1 MKKKLIAICLSAFM
15 LTSVTSINC
24 MAENPYPD
32 EETYSNSSFAI
43 LQDILRENDCQA
55 GIAFLGY
62 IGYDATTEEILDY
75 TTQED
80 YAASYPFLKN
90 GTIVDA
96 GGYEVFAI
104 VPASD
109 WSINVYS
116 SEMTE
121 DAAYKDYLDF
131 PLYEGS
137 PDEVIILRCNLSEIY
152 SNTMVTSKEGNMS
165 VSYRPSISLKDGHL
179 AEEQRCYD
187 FSIYYD
193 FDYGHNGSDNCIES
207 NLPEDYYEDYYSDT
221 VQNAYELL
229 CSTDEVSYYLGL
241 GFFVWY
247 TGNKDMIDDKECR
260 VFVLGKDLDDHIE
273 VKNHYAVSDDQVYYL
288 DVIENTWN
296 ILGSG

>member
-1 MKKKLIAICLSAFM
+1 MKKKLIAICLSALI
-15 LTSVTSINC
+15 LTSVTSVNC

-32 EETYSNSSFAI
+32 EESYSESSFAI
-43 LQDILRENDCQA
+43 LQDILRENDCQT

-75 TTQED
+75 TNQED
-80 YAASYPFLKN
+80 YVASYPFLKN

-109 WSINVYS
+109 WSISVYS

-121 DAAYKDYLDF
+121 DAVYKDYLDF

-152 SNTMVTSKEGNMS
+152 SNTMVTSKE
-165 VSYRPSISLKDGHL
+165 
-179 AEEQRCYD
+179 
-187 FSIYYD
+187 
-193 FDYGHNGSDNCIES
+193 
-207 NLPEDYYEDYYSDT
+207 
-221 VQNAYELL
+221 
-229 CSTDEVSYYLGL
+229 
-241 GFFVWY
+241 
-247 TGNKDMIDDKECR
+247 CR

-273 VKNHYAVSDDQVYYL
+273 VKNHYAVSDNQVYYL

>member
-1 MKKKLIAICLSAFM
+1 
-15 LTSVTSINC
+15 
-24 MAENPYPD
+24 
-32 EETYSNSSFAI
+32 
-43 LQDILRENDCQA
+43 
-55 GIAFLGY
+55 
-62 IGYDATTEEILDY
+62 
-75 TTQED
+75 
-80 YAASYPFLKN
+80 
-90 GTIVDA
+90 
-96 GGYEVFAI
+96 
-104 VPASD
+104 
-109 WSINVYS
+109 
-116 SEMTE
+116 MTE
-121 DAAYKDYLDF
+121 DAVYKDYLDF

-152 SNTMVTSKEGNMS
+152 SNTMVTSKEGNMH
-165 VSYRPSISLKDGHL
+165 VTYRPSISLKDGHL

-193 FDYGHNGSDNCIES
+193 FDYGHNGSDNCMES

-273 VKNHYAVSDDQVYYL
+273 VKNHYAVSDEQVYYL
-288 DVIENTWN
+288 DVIEDTWN

>member
-15 LTSVTSINC
+15 LTSVTSVNC

-32 EETYSNSSFAI
+32 EESYSNSSFDI

-75 TTQED
+75 TNQED
-80 YAASYPFLKN
+80 YVASYPFLKN
-90 GTIVDA
+90 GTVVDA

-121 DAAYKDYLDF
+121 DASYKDYLDS
-131 PLYEGS
+131 PLYKGS

-165 VSYRPSISLKDGHL
+165 VTYRPSISLKDGHL
-179 AEEQRCYD
+179 AEEQHCYD

-193 FDYGHNGSDNCIES
+193 FDYGHNGSDNCMES

-273 VKNHYAVSDDQVYYL
+273 VKNHYAVSDNQVYYL

>member
-1 MKKKLIAICLSAFM
+1 MKKKLIAICLSALM
-15 LTSVTSINC
+15 LTSVTSVNC

-32 EETYSNSSFAI
+32 EESYSESSFAI
-43 LQDILRENDCQA
+43 LQDILRENDCQT

-75 TTQED
+75 TNQED
-80 YAASYPFLKN
+80 YVASYPFLKN

-109 WSINVYS
+109 WSISVYS

-121 DAAYKDYLDF
+121 DAVYKDYLDF

-165 VSYRPSISLKDGHL
+165 VSYRPSI
-179 AEEQRCYD
+179 
-187 FSIYYD
+187 
-193 FDYGHNGSDNCIES
+193 
-207 NLPEDYYEDYYSDT
+207 
-221 VQNAYELL
+221 
-229 CSTDEVSYYLGL
+229 DEVSYYLGL

-273 VKNHYAVSDDQVYYL
+273 VKNHYAVSDNQVYYL

>member
-1 MKKKLIAICLSAFM
+1 MKKKLIAICLSALM
-15 LTSVTSINC
+15 LTSVTSVNC

-32 EETYSNSSFAI
+32 EESYSNSSFAI

-62 IGYDATTEEILDY
+62 IGYDASTEEILDY
-75 TTQED
+75 TSQED
-80 YAASYPFLKN
+80 YVASYPFLKN
-90 GTIVDA
+90 GTVVDA

-121 DAAYKDYLDF
+121 DASYKDYLDS
-131 PLYEGS
+131 PLYKGS

-165 VSYRPSISLKDGHL
+165 VTYRPSISLKDGHL

-187 FSIYYD
+187 F
-193 FDYGHNGSDNCIES
+193 F
-207 NLPEDYYEDYYSDT
+207 NL
-221 VQNAYELL
+221 L
-229 CSTDEVSYYLGL
+229 
-241 GFFVWY
+241 
-247 TGNKDMIDDKECR
+247 
-260 VFVLGKDLDDHIE
+260 
-273 VKNHYAVSDDQVYYL
+273 
-288 DVIENTWN
+288 
-296 ILGSG
+296 

>member
-1 MKKKLIAICLSAFM
+1 MKKKLIAICLSALM
-15 LTSVTSINC
+15 LTSVTSVNC

-32 EETYSNSSFAI
+32 EESYSESSFAI
-43 LQDILRENDCQA
+43 LQDILRENDCQT

-75 TTQED
+75 TNQED
-80 YAASYPFLKN
+80 YVASYPFLKN

-109 WSINVYS
+109 WSISVYS

-121 DAAYKDYLDF
+121 DAVYKDYLDF

-152 SNTMVTSKEGNMS
+152 SNTMVTSKE
-165 VSYRPSISLKDGHL
+165 
-179 AEEQRCYD
+179 
-187 FSIYYD
+187 
-193 FDYGHNGSDNCIES
+193 
-207 NLPEDYYEDYYSDT
+207 
-221 VQNAYELL
+221 
-229 CSTDEVSYYLGL
+229 
-241 GFFVWY
+241 
-247 TGNKDMIDDKECR
+247 CR

-273 VKNHYAVSDDQVYYL
+273 VKNHYAVSDNQVYYL

>member
-1 MKKKLIAICLSAFM
+1 
-15 LTSVTSINC
+15 
-24 MAENPYPD
+24 
-32 EETYSNSSFAI
+32 
-43 LQDILRENDCQA
+43 
-55 GIAFLGY
+55 
-62 IGYDATTEEILDY
+62 
-75 TTQED
+75 
-80 YAASYPFLKN
+80 
-90 GTIVDA
+90 
-96 GGYEVFAI
+96 
-104 VPASD
+104 
-109 WSINVYS
+109 
-116 SEMTE
+116 MTE
-121 DAAYKDYLDF
+121 DAVYKDYLDF

-152 SNTMVTSKEGNMS
+152 SNTMVTSKEGNMR

-193 FDYGHNGSDNCIES
+193 FNYGHNGSDNCMES

-273 VKNHYAVSDDQVYYL
+273 VKNHYAVSDNQVYYL

>member
-1 MKKKLIAICLSAFM
+1 MKKKLIAICLSTLM
-15 LTSVTSINC
+15 LTSVTSVNC

-32 EETYSNSSFAI
+32 EESYSESSFAI
-43 LQDILRENDCQA
+43 LQDILRENDCQT

-75 TTQED
+75 TNQED
-80 YAASYPFLKN
+80 YVASYPFLKN

-109 WSINVYS
+109 WSISVYS

-121 DAAYKDYLDF
+121 DASYKDYLDS

-165 VSYRPSISLKDGHL
+165 VTYRPSISLKDGHL
-179 AEEQRCYD
+179 AKEQRCYD
-187 FSIYYD
+187 FTI
-193 FDYGHNGSDNCIES
+193 
-207 NLPEDYYEDYYSDT
+207 YSDECDDDGCDDASEHDEEAAAI
-221 VQNAYELL
+221 QNAYALL
-229 CSTDEVSYYLGL
+229 CQTDEVSYYLNLVGMSI
-241 GFFVWY
+241 WY
-247 TGNKDMIDDKECR
+247 DGTKEMIDGKECL
-260 VFVLGKDLDDHIE
+260 VFVLGTEHEECIVRE
-273 VKNHYAVSDDQVYYL
+273 NYYAVSDNQVYYY
-288 DVIENTWN
+288 DAISDAWN
-296 ILGSG
+296 ILGAG

>member
-1 MKKKLIAICLSAFM
+1 MKKKLIAICLSALM
-15 LTSVTSINC
+15 LTSVTSVNC
-24 MAENPYPD
+24 TAENPYPD
-32 EETYSNSSFAI
+32 EESYSESSFAI
-43 LQDILRENDCQA
+43 LQDILRENDCQT

-75 TTQED
+75 TNQED
-80 YAASYPFLKN
+80 YVASYPFLKN

-109 WSINVYS
+109 WSISVYS

-121 DAAYKDYLDF
+121 DAVYKDYLDF

-152 SNTMVTSKEGNMS
+152 SNTMVTSKE
-165 VSYRPSISLKDGHL
+165 
-179 AEEQRCYD
+179 
-187 FSIYYD
+187 
-193 FDYGHNGSDNCIES
+193 
-207 NLPEDYYEDYYSDT
+207 
-221 VQNAYELL
+221 
-229 CSTDEVSYYLGL
+229 
-241 GFFVWY
+241 
-247 TGNKDMIDDKECR
+247 CR

-273 VKNHYAVSDDQVYYL
+273 VKNHYAVSDNQVYYL

>member
-1 MKKKLIAICLSAFM
+1 MKKKLIAICLSALM
-15 LTSVTSINC
+15 LTSVTSVNC

-32 EETYSNSSFAI
+32 EESYSESSFAI
-43 LQDILRENDCQA
+43 LQDILRENDCQT

-75 TTQED
+75 TNQED
-80 YAASYPFLKN
+80 YVASYPFLKN

-109 WSINVYS
+109 WSISVYS

-121 DAAYKDYLDF
+121 DAVYKDYLDF

-165 VSYRPSISLKDGHL
+165 VTYRPSISLKDGHL
-179 AEEQRCYD
+179 AALLR
-187 FSIYYD
+187 FL
-193 FDYGHNGSDNCIES
+193 
-207 NLPEDYYEDYYSDT
+207 NL
-221 VQNAYELL
+221 L
-229 CSTDEVSYYLGL
+229 
-241 GFFVWY
+241 
-247 TGNKDMIDDKECR
+247 
-260 VFVLGKDLDDHIE
+260 
-273 VKNHYAVSDDQVYYL
+273 
-288 DVIENTWN
+288 
-296 ILGSG
+296 

>member
-15 LTSVTSINC
+15 FTSVTSINC

-32 EETYSNSSFAI
+32 EESYSNSSFAI

-62 IGYDATTEEILDY
+62 IGYDASTEEILDY
-75 TTQED
+75 TNQED
-80 YAASYPFLKN
+80 YVASYPFLKN
-90 GTIVDA
+90 GTVVDA

-104 VPASD
+104 IPASD
-109 WSINVYS
+109 WSISVYS

-121 DAAYKDYLDF
+121 DAVYKDYLDF

-152 SNTMVTSKEGNMS
+152 SNTMVTSKE
-165 VSYRPSISLKDGHL
+165 
-179 AEEQRCYD
+179 
-187 FSIYYD
+187 
-193 FDYGHNGSDNCIES
+193 
-207 NLPEDYYEDYYSDT
+207 
-221 VQNAYELL
+221 
-229 CSTDEVSYYLGL
+229 
-241 GFFVWY
+241 
-247 TGNKDMIDDKECR
+247 CR

-273 VKNHYAVSDDQVYYL
+273 VKNHYAVSDNQVYYL